1 MIGGAHIVAPVP
13 PPPRPDWETL
23 ARRALPHLEALLGQQ
38 GDHADPQL
46 ISLQHELALLC
57 RPTS

>member
-1 MIGGAHIVAPVP
+1 MIGGAHIVAPMP
-13 PPPRPDWETL
+13 AQPRPDWEAL
-23 ARRALPHLEALLGQQ
+23 ARRCLPHLEALLAQQ
-38 GDHADPQL
+38 GDHAEPEL